1 VLSVRLST
9 GNTGQQVD
17 QISKVWKSV
26 APHEPFSFIFYDDFF
41 QSFYEKEEKL
51 ASSITFFTL
60 IAIVLT
66 CMGIFGQ
73 IFVVCLGR
81 IKEIGIRKIN
91 GATISE
97 ILLMLNRNFIF
108 WFFIAF
114 IIASPA
120 AWYIGNLW
128 LMNFAFRASLDLW
141 IFILAGL
148 MALLIILVTV
158 SWQSLRAA
166 TRNPVEALRYE

>member
-1 VLSVRLST
+1 
-9 GNTGQQVD
+9 
-17 QISKVWKSV
+17 
-26 APHEPFSFIFYDDFF
+26 
-41 QSFYEKEEKL
+41 
-51 ASSITFFTL
+51 
-60 IAIVLT
+60 
-66 CMGIFGQ
+66 MGIFGQ

-81 IKEIGIRKIN
+81 VKEIGIRKIN

-97 ILLMLNRNFIF
+97 IVLMLNSNFIF

-120 AWYIGNLW
+120 AWYIGNRW
-128 LMNFAFRASLDLW
+128 LMNFAYRTPIDLW

-148 MALLIILVTV
+148 MALVIILVTV

-166 TRNPVEALRYE
+166 TRNPVDSLRYE